1 MSTDLSP
8 GAHAPGTRPHTAARD
23 DGTAELGVPRSRI
36 VVASLMG
43 TSIEF
48 YDFYVY
54 ATAAVSVFPLIFFAS
69 GDDGAA
75 LLASMATFGAA
86 FVARPVGS
94 IVFGHYGDRIGRKA
108 TLIGSL
114 LTMGIATFLIGLLPT
129 YFQIGL
135 WAPALLTIL
144 RFCQGLG
151 LGGEWSGA
159 ALLAT
164 ETAREGKRAWAAMWP
179 QLGAPIGFLLANG
192 LFLALTLAFD
202 HDSTNPDMDGA
213 FLTWVWRLPFLLSLV
228 MVAIGLYVRVKLEET
243 PVFQRAV
250 DNDERVKAPLGEV
263 FRRNWW
269 ELILGTFIMLATYV
283 LFYLMTTW
291 ILSYA
296 IGNPETTSGLGVPY
310 SDFLVLQLIGILFFA
325 AFVPVSGWLADR
337 FGRKPTLIVISAL
350 MVLFGLTFGW
360 WLSAGSIGLGE
371 GLNTTQMMLFLIV
384 GMALMGLT
392 FGPMSAVL
400 PELFPTNTRYTG
412 SGIAYNVS
420 SILGAALTPFVA
432 QWLVLNFSV
441 AHVGYYLSFASVLTL
456 IALAIAPE
464 TRTRSLDAT
473 ADTTADTEPGT
484 ALATVTST
492 RG

>member
-1 MSTDLSP
+1 M
-8 GAHAPGTRPHTAARD
+8 
-23 DGTAELGVPRSRI
+23 GVPRSR
-36 VVASLMG
+36 VVLASLMG
-43 TSIEF
+43 TTIEF

-54 ATAAVSVFPLIFFAS
+54 ATAAVSVFPLIFFAA
-69 GDDGAA
+69 GDEGAA

-86 FVARPVGS
+86 FVARPIGS
-94 IVFGHYGDRIGRKA
+94 VVFGHFGDRIGRKA

-164 ETAREGKRAWAAMWP
+164 ETAAKGKRAWAAMWP

-192 LFLALTLAFD
+192 LFLILTLSFN

-213 FLTWVWRLPFLLSLV
+213 FLTWVWRLPFLLSV
-228 MVAIGLYVRVKLEET
+228 IMVVLGLYVRLRLQET

-263 FRRNWW
+263 FRKNWK

-291 ILSYA
+291 ILSYS
-296 IGNPETTSGLGVPY
+296 ISSPEASGLGVPY
-310 SDFLVLQLIGILFFA
+310 ADFLVLQLIGILFFA
-325 AFVPVSGWLADR
+325 AFVPVAGWLADK
-337 FGRKPTLIVISAL
+337 FGRKPTLIVITIL
-350 MVLFGLTFGW
+350 LILFGLTFGW
-360 WLSAGSIGLGE
+360 WLSAGSIGQGTE
-371 GLNTTQMMLFLIV
+371 LNTTQMMIFLIV

-456 IALAIAPE
+456 IALIIAPE
-464 TRTRSLDAT
+464 TKTKSLD
-473 ADTTADTEPGT
+473 TE
-484 ALATVTST
+484 AETVTLP
-492 RG
+492 